1 MAKLAAYPEPMD
13 VEQFLA
19 FNDTRPDKEKWELL
33 DGELFLN
40 ATPVNSHQIVVDNLV
55 RHLHPLLRAAGNRY
69 RASTGTGVR
78 LSDITL
84 VEPDV
89 MVRPRH
95 VRDGNVFEDIVVAFE
110 VLSQST
116 RRNDLKFKR
125 TAYAALA
132 SLTHYV
138 AIAPRNFDV
147 RVFAR
152 SADWAE
158 VRLSQPEQ
166 SVAFD
171 SLGISLP
178 LAAIYDDMADFMTG
192 PQE

>member
-1 MAKLAAYPEPMD
+1 MAKLAAFPEPMD

-19 FNDTRPDKEKWELL
+19 FNATRPDKEKWELL

-40 ATPVNSHQIVVDNLV
+40 ATPVNSHQIVLDNLV
-55 RHLHPLLRAAGNRY
+55 RHLHPLLKAAGNRY
-69 RASTGTGVR
+69 RASTGTGVK

-89 MVRPRH
+89 MVRPRDA
-95 VRDGNVFEDIVVAFE
+95 RDGNVFEDIVVAFE
-110 VLSQST
+110 VLSPST

-125 TAYAALA
+125 QAYAALA

-138 AIAPRNFDV
+138 AIAPRTWDV

-152 SADWAE
+152 SAQWAE
-158 VRLSQPEQ
+158 VRLSRPGQL
-166 SVAFD
+166 VAFET
-171 SLGISLP
+171 LGISLP
-178 LAAIYDDMADFMTG
+178 LSAIYDDMADFMNG
-192 PQE
+192 PEE